1 MQNVQ
6 FRRGTKAQYDALLD
20 KDENDFYIIGGND
33 EPVSMYVG
41 NEMVQDV
48 INDPIVVTSE
58 FGSYDTGTTI
68 EAGTTVA
75 EILTKMLC
83 KEMFPTFTAPSASIT
98 YSNQPSGN
106 KFVGDSVTIPMLR
119 LSMTSGTFNSQ
130 WSQPTPVYNTSGAK
144 ITTSLSAGFVGY
156 SAGTVN
162 ETSIPS
168 RNVTI
173 APGTNSLTVN
183 GSYNYESP
191 TNNPVSNLNNE
202 CPNIKWAPGTAT
214 ASQKTISCT
223 GVYRIY
229 SNAAVENPSGNG
241 ESAVNTSN
249 KSSVESLTGKYANS
263 TTNDTFTLKLGFS
276 PMTAG
281 VDSTYREIHLP
292 ENVKIESQYG
302 YGLAGYDL
310 NASFNYAGQVT
321 HDNITYN
328 KFVYGNVNIGANTFQ
343 ISCKVYSTNQY
354 AQ

>member
-1 MQNVQ
+1 MQTVQ

-33 EPVSMYVG
+33 EPVTMYVG
-41 NEMVQDV
+41 DEMVQDV

-83 KEMFPTFTAPSASIT
+83 KEMFPTFKAPTASIS
-98 YSNQPSGN
+98 YSTAPSGN
-106 KFVGDSVTIPMLR
+106 KFVGDSVTIPTLT
-119 LSMTSGTFNSQ
+119 LLMTSGVFVSEWT
-130 WSQPTPVYNTSGAK
+130 QPSPKYNTSGET
-144 ITTSLSAGFVGY
+144 ISTSSLIGFDGY
-156 SAGTVN
+156 STGTVMG
-162 ETSIPS
+162 TSVS
-168 RNVTI
+168 SCNVTI
-173 APGTNSLTVN
+173 KPGKNSLTVN
-183 GSYNYESP
+183 GSYDYESP
-191 TNNPVSNLNNE
+191 SNNPVSNLNNE
-202 CPNIKWAPGTAT
+202 CSEHKWASGTAT
-214 ASQKTISCT
+214 ATTKTISCT

-241 ESAVNTSN
+241 EPAVTTSN
-249 KSSVESLTGKYANS
+249 KSSVESLTGKYTNS
-263 TTNDTFTLKLGFS
+263 TTNNTFTLKLGFS

-281 VDSTYREIHLP
+281 IDSTYREIHLP

-302 YGLAGYDL
+302 YGLSGYDMG
-310 NASFNYAGQVT
+310 ASFNYVGQVI

>member
-20 KDENDFYIIGGND
+20 KDENDLYIIGGND

-41 NEMVQDV
+41 SEMVQDV

-58 FGSYDTGTTI
+58 FGSYGTGTTI

-83 KEMFPTFTAPSASIT
+83 KEMFPTFTAPTASIS
-98 YSNQPSGN
+98 YSNAPSGN
-106 KFVGDSVTIPMLR
+106 KFVGDSVTIPNLT
-119 LSMTSGTFNSQ
+119 LSMTSGSFNSQ
-130 WSQPTPVYNTSGAK
+130 WNQPTPIYNTSGEN
-144 ITTSLSAGFVGY
+144 ITSSLSTGFVGY
-156 SAGTVN
+156 TDGTVMG
-162 ETSIPS
+162 TSIS
-168 RNVTI
+168 SQTVTI
-173 APGTNSLTVN
+173 APGTNSLTIN
-183 GSYNYESP
+183 GSYDYESP
-191 TNNPVSNLNNE
+191 SNNPVSNLNNE
-202 CPNIKWAPGTAT
+202 CPDIKWTSGTAT
-214 ASQKTISCT
+214 ATQKTISCT

-229 SNAAVENPSGNG
+229 SNAAVENPSKDG
-241 ESAVNTSN
+241 EQAVTTSN
-249 KSSVESLTGKYANS
+249 KSTVDSLTGKYANS
-263 TTNDTFTLKLGFS
+263 TTNNTFVLKLGFS
-276 PMTAG
+276 PMTAS
-281 VDSTYREIHLP
+281 VNSTYREIHLP

-310 NASFNYAGQVT
+310 NASFNYTGQVT